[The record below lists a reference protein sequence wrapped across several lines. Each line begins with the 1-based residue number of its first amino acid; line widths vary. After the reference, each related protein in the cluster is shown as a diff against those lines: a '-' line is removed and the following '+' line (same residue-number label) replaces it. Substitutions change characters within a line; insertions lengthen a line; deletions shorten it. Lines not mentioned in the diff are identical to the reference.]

1 MSDVATYISWAQ
13 YAGIELDIGVTDEQ
27 SKWCLAAADQFL
39 YDWFAAS
46 DIFWK
51 LSSNQLLKLL
61 NEVIDITAFGAD
73 PRYPKF

>member
-13 YAGIELDIGVTDEQ
+13 YHGIELDIGVTDEQ

-51 LSSNQLLKLL
+51 LSSN
-61 NEVIDITAFGAD
+61 
-73 PRYPKF
+73 